1 MPHGHARGLVSRV
14 VLFFS
19 AAYHQRSSP
28 STIACAGTRRAL
40 LTRAMEV
47 VVPTAPRCASS
58 LRHQMAPMLVPPRA
72 HKPMAIRH
80 SCLHY
85 TPASFGGRSADAP
98 ISRFFLFFATRPP
111 HCARPSSARQG
122 EVPRGE
128 VAPFCGVIACAPRS
142 PLSRRRRREAGT
154 HAAFLAALLR
164 LPLAALLNGSGEPR
178 RHLGHGRR
186 RVHRGHRRPR
196 GRCQARPRGQA
207 QRRGRGAPQ
216 WPPARRQPGA
226 RCGRPLF
233 LSYPLFPG

>member
-1 MPHGHARGLVSRV
+1 MRFEPEASDGAN
-14 VLFFS
+14 
-19 AAYHQRSSP
+19 
-28 STIACAGTRRAL
+28 AGTTPRTQAYGDSSQLLAL
-40 LTRAMEV
+40 HTSIIWRKE
-47 VVPTAPRCASS
+47 PRS
-58 LRHQMAPMLVPPRA
+58 PV
-72 HKPMAIRH
+72 
-80 SCLHY
+80 
-85 TPASFGGRSADAP
+85 
-98 ISRFFLFFATRPP
+98 FFLFFATRPP